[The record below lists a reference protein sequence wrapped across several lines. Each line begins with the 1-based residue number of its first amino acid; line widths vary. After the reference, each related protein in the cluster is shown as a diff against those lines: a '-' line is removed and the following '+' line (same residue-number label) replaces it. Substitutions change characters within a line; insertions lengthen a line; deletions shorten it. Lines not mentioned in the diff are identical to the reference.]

1 MTAVITI
8 TSGSRES
15 SKSILSANLALYL
28 TRQGYRS
35 AVLAAGGQEPLW
47 GIPPASTWP
56 NVITGHLPLAQI
68 IHQSKFGIDIIVAQ
82 GHGHALGQFSNQHDD
97 HVTEGLADLDAY
109 AYLIVDLAGGITAAA
124 MACCMASTENILML
138 AANSP
143 ALTAAYEWLSHLAH
157 SGFSRPVNLILNQ
170 VRKPAHA
177 KSAYIRFRDLVH
189 NRLDLKTN
197 LWGSIGYEPSA
208 DLPESLSR
216 PLAEL
221 MPQSKIIQDIHSIGD
236 RLLAEQPPENQTVGL
251 VEFWRQFNHH
261 LQQLPL
267 IPIQSSK
274 KPDPGVQPSTT
285 DGGFEELDAS
295 DTPCLQDARDSLLE
309 SLNCN
314 LSRIFK
320 ELRAIRQLLENSHE

>member
-8 TSGSRES
+8 TTGSRES

-28 TRQGYRS
+28 TRKGYRS

-47 GIPPASTWP
+47 GISPTSTWP
-56 NVITGHLPLAQI
+56 NVIAGNLPLAQI
-68 IHQSKFGIDIIVAQ
+68 IHRSEFGIDMIVTQ

-97 HVTEGLADLDAY
+97 YVTEGLAELAGC
-109 AYLIVDLAGGITAAA
+109 AYLIVDLAGGISAAA
-124 MACCMASTENILML
+124 MACCMTATENILVL

-143 ALTAAYEWLSHLAH
+143 ALTAAYEWLSRLAH
-157 SGFSRPVNLILNQ
+157 NGFRRPVNLILNQ

-177 KSAYIRFRDLVH
+177 QSAYIRFRDLVH
-189 NRLDLKTN
+189 NRLELKTN

-208 DLPESLSR
+208 DRPESLSR
-216 PLAEL
+216 PLVEL
-221 MPQSKIIQDIHSIGD
+221 MPQSKIIKDIHLIGD

-261 LQQLPL
+261 LQQLPPT
-267 IPIQSSK
+267 PIQPPR
-274 KPDPGVQPSTT
+274 KPDPDARSATS
-285 DGGFEELDAS
+285 DGGFEELDTS
-295 DTPCLQDARDSLLE
+295 DAPCLQDVGDSVLE